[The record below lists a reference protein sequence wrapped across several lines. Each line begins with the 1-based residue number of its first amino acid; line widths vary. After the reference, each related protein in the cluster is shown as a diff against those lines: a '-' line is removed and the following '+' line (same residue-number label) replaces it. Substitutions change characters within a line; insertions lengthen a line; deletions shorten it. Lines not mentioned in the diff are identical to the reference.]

1 MLRAIFFDMDG
12 TITRPHIDWP
22 TLRQRVGVPEGMPIM
37 EYIET
42 LSSPDRRQA
51 EEIVEEVEFQAAEA
65 AALNPGAA
73 ELVHDLRAHPLKL
86 ALITNNHRRAMH
98 HIVEKFH
105 LEFDLLLSRED
116 AQLKPA
122 PDLLLLAL
130 DRFQLTPEQTCFVG
144 DGRYDRMASDAAG
157 IPYIHLA
164 NDGQPADGA
173 PTLFALE
180 ELWLHI
186 GFEKPA

>member
-1 MLRAIFFDMDG
+1 
-12 TITRPHIDWP
+12 
-22 TLRQRVGVPEGMPIM
+22 
-37 EYIET
+37 
-42 LSSPDRRQA
+42 
-51 EEIVEEVEFQAAEA
+51 
-65 AALNPGAA
+65 
-73 ELVHDLRAHPLKL
+73 
-86 ALITNNHRRAMH
+86 MH

-144 DGRYDRMASDAAG
+144 DGRYARMASDAAG

-173 PTLFALE
+173 PTLFTLE
-180 ELWLHI
+180 ELWPHI
-186 GFEKPA
+186 GFENPA